1 MTATSQVLPTSADA
15 LFSFR
20 DVCVERSDQNG
31 QVRAV
36 LRGVTIEVPAAG
48 ISCIVGPS
56 GSGKTTLLRL
66 LNRLEEPT
74 RGTIALRGVPLPALD
89 PLAVRRRVGMVLQT
103 PVMLPGTV
111 RDNLEAGLRLQ
122 GRTARDPGRWLER
135 VGLSRQ
141 MLERDARSLS
151 GGEKQ
156 RVSLLRTLMT
166 EPEALLLDEVTA
178 SLDESSAAL
187 IEALIVESGLPAL
200 WVSHDMDQVRRVAS
214 RVYRLE
220 GGSLKEEAV
229 P

>member
-20 DVCVERSDQNG
+20 DVYVERSDQNG

-74 RGTIALRGVPLPALD
+74 RGTIALRGVPLDALD
-89 PLAVRRRVGMVLQT
+89 PMAVRRRVGMVLQT

-122 GRTARDPGRWLER
+122 GRTAPDPGGWLER

-178 SLDESSAAL
+178 SLDESSAAM
-187 IEALIVESGLPAL
+187 IEALIVDSGLPAL
-200 WVSHDMDQVRRVAS
+200 WVSHDTDQVRRVAS

-229 P
+229 R